1 MSPASAAPPR
11 SVQSHRR
18 RAGIAVA
25 LSGITVIAAAAVT
38 WAAATDNLVPTNN
51 YTVGCLTGMSG
62 GTVCRTDNADV
73 TYYMDSGGN
82 DKLED
87 IDKANV
93 RVAIQEFHD
102 KTDLKV
108 SYDSSPSWTGDSETD
123 IYYAEA
129 TVPGSDEGL
138 TWCNDNSPGAFKC
151 DQQYVRIEGGGHYSP
166 GLSCHETG
174 HAVGLLHGAEASPTL
189 PNQDSKLGCMKKTP
203 GFADGLGT
211 NNRENIN
218 ANY

>member
-1 MSPASAAPPR
+1 MSPASAKPPG
-11 SVQSHRR
+11 SVQAHRR

-25 LSGITVIAAAAVT
+25 LSGITVVAAAAVT

-73 TYYMDSGGN
+73 TYYMDSGGS

-108 SYDSSPSWTGDSETD
+108 SYDSSPSWSGDSETD

-138 TWCNDNSPGAFKC
+138 TWCNDNSPGSFKC

-174 HAVGLLHGAEASPTL
+174 HAVGLLHGADASPRL
-189 PNQDSKLGCMKKTP
+189 PNQDSRLGCMKKTP

-211 NNRENIN
+211 NNRDNID

>member
-1 MSPASAAPPR
+1 MPPAASR
-11 SVQSHRR
+11 SSRSLRSQRR

-25 LSGITVIAAAAVT
+25 LSGITVVAAAAVT

-51 YTVGCLTGMSG
+51 YNMGCLTGMAG
-62 GTVCRTDNADV
+62 GTVCRTDNASV
-73 TYYMDSGGN
+73 TYYMDSGGSN
-82 DKLED
+82 KLED
-87 IDKANV
+87 IDKATV
-93 RVAIQEFHD
+93 RTVMAQEYAP
-102 KTDLKV
+102 TDLTI
-108 SYDSSPSWTGDSETD
+108 SYDSTPSWSGGAETD

-151 DQQYVRIEGGGHYSP
+151 DQQYVRIEGGGHYTP
-166 GLSCHETG
+166 GLTCHETG
-174 HAVGLLHGAEASPTL
+174 HAVGLLHGANASPTL
-189 PNQDSKLGCMKKTP
+189 PNQSSTLGCMKKTS
-203 GFADGLGT
+203 GFADGLGA